1 MSNTIVR
8 ALVGCAVISALGGF
22 GAPLLCGGRGAECAD
37 QWRQASMSAL
47 AAATS
52 LGTLLARLPGGPGAE
67 P

>member
-1 MSNTIVR
+1 MNNIIIG
-8 ALVGCAVISALGGF
+8 ALVGCAAISALGGF
-22 GAPLLCGGRGAECAD
+22 GAPLFCGGRGAECTD
-37 QWRQASMSAL
+37 QWRQASMGAL

>member
-22 GAPLLCGGRGAECAD
+22 GAPLFCGGRGAECTD
-37 QWRQASMSAL
+37 QWRQASMGAL
-47 AAATS
+47 AASAS
-52 LGTLLARLPGGPGAE
+52 LGTLLARPPGGPGAE